1 MGWGFDKIPGDPALL
16 KALLAGEWDE
26 KRFLIVP
33 PRHVIRLTGDE
44 SIMRAEPEPE
54 KP

>member
-44 SIMRAEPEPE
+44 SIMRAEPE
-54 KP
+54 KS